1 MKEVVCGML
10 AVFPY
15 DVMDMVSFYL
25 FYPATTCQHTIFM
38 AVTDVLRA
46 EPVRARSG
54 GEGTS
59 PAGRLTTKSVARWP
73 EPRLVQVRRKT
84 DTSPSRVRES
94 ERQDENETG
103 TESGT
108 ERTEAQ
114 DEVEEE

>member
-1 MKEVVCGML
+1 MSSGR
-10 AVFPY
+10 
-15 DVMDMVSFYL
+15 S
-25 FYPATTCQHTIFM
+25 
-38 AVTDVLRA
+38 VTDVLRA
-46 EPVRARSG
+46 EPVRAGSG
-54 GEGTS
+54 GEVTS

-73 EPRLVQVRRKT
+73 EPRLVQVRGKDGYKSESGR
-84 DTSPSRVRES
+84 RS